1 MKPLRFLAFAAALAL
16 AACTSSPTD
25 TSSVAPAGPSFD
37 EGPGMVGGGNNTAA
51 DGTNLIGSG
60 TLSTENGGGS
70 LGSGN
75 NTASSDTTTRGGGSL
90 GSGN

>member
-1 MKPLRFLAFAAALAL
+1 MRPFRSLAFAAALVLA

-25 TSSVAPAGPSFD
+25 TPSVDPAGPSFD
-37 EGPGMVGGGNNTAA
+37 GGNMV
-51 DGTNLIGSG
+51 GSG
-60 TLSTENGGGS
+60 TGSTENGGGS
-70 LGSGN
+70 LGFGN